1 MYKNILGP
9 YAYIVNMASSAADAA
24 SLLLRGDHC
33 KLTLKKKKKEN
44 NTHNAK
50 MQPPVYNKRK

>member
-33 KLTLKKKKKEN
+33 KLTLKKKKKKT
-44 NTHNAK
+44 THTMPK
-50 MQPPVYNKRK
+50 CSHPFMTK